1 MNQRGFTL
9 LEVLMSAAVSGMVL
23 AVVIPIVFQL
33 LIGSARV
40 TGKGSVIVS
49 LDQASHWLTRDL
61 VQAQTTDLV
70 DGADPVSQM
79 TLTWTDLT
87 VWANE
92 EEEDYSHSITYSLSG
107 TQLMR
112 TYDGGQQ
119 TIAGRGIANVEFSML
134 DRSITML
141 LVSSQDAYQS
151 PTSMKRTFLTAL
163 RTAEEW

>member
-9 LEVLMSAAVSGMVL
+9 IEILVSAAVSGMVI

-33 LIGSARV
+33 TVGSVRV
-40 TGKGSVIVS
+40 TEKGSVIVS
-49 LDQASHWLTRDL
+49 LDQAAHWLNRDL

-87 VWANE
+87 IWANE
-92 EEEDYSHSITYSLSG
+92 EEEDYSHSITYALSG

-119 TIAGRGIANVEFSML
+119 TIAGRNIAKVEFSL
-134 DRSITML
+134 VGRSITVL
-141 LVSSQDAYQS
+141 FESSQDSQPPISLTRTYL
-151 PTSMKRTFLTAL
+151 TSL